1 MDIVVRAAFAFA
13 FVLLLTRIVGRK
25 ELSSMEPVDLIL
37 LVVLGDVIQQGVT
50 QSDYSVTGLVLAAGT
65 IAFMQFGTSWLAFR
79 STFIKRVVDGDPIV
93 VVQDGKPIERNLR
106 RERIPLDDL
115 YEEMRGNQ
123 IASLDEVQWAVLET
137 SGKISFIKKS

>member
-79 STFIKRVVDGDPIV
+79 SRFIKRVVDGDPIV

-123 IASLDEVQWAVLET
+123 IASLDDVQWAVLET

>member
-79 STFIKRVVDGDPIV
+79 SPFIKRVVDGDPIV

-123 IASLDEVQWAVLET
+123 IASIDDVQWAVLET

>member
-13 FVLLLTRIVGRK
+13 FVLFLTRIVGRK

-65 IAFMQFGTSWLAFR
+65 IAFMQFGTSWMAFK
-79 STFIKRVVDGDPIV
+79 FPFVKRVVDGDPIV
-93 VVQDGKPIERNLR
+93 VAQDGRLIEKNLK
-106 RERIPLDDL
+106 RERIPVDDFF
-115 YEEMRGNQ
+115 EEMRGNQ
-123 IASLDEVQWAVLET
+123 IASIDEVQWAVLET